1 MTPKISE
8 RPLPTRN
15 SSAPY
20 EMPLKAWVSQNCVF
34 IPSPT
39 PLRSRKPDE
48 LPYDGFGRPQ
58 APWRDESHR
67 VLGVGG
73 RHRRFGLALVAAPC
87 ALLRCRFFRRNDRQ
101 QEIGLPLPPK
111 CRLVTPPKTS
121 LGRSRGSSCRNGPQ
135 PVSSFLKFDSL
146 PPLGPA

>member
-39 PLRSRKPDE
+39 PLNRESPTSYLTTASADRKRRGEMNHTAYLASAAAFAGWGWRELRRLARFCAADFLGGMIGSR
-48 LPYDGFGRPQ
+48 R
-58 APWRDESHR
+58 
-67 VLGVGG
+67 
-73 RHRRFGLALVAAPC
+73 
-87 ALLRCRFFRRNDRQ
+87 
-101 QEIGLPLPPK
+101 
-111 CRLVTPPKTS
+111 
-121 LGRSRGSSCRNGPQ
+121 
-135 PVSSFLKFDSL
+135 
-146 PPLGPA
+146 

>member
-58 APWRDESHR
+58 APWRDESHG
-67 VLGVGG
+67 VLGLGG
-73 RHRRFGLALVAAPC
+73 CHRRLGLALVAAAP
-87 ALLRCRFFRRNDRQ
+87 ALLRCRFFRRDDRQ
-101 QEIGLPLPPK
+101 QEIGLPSAAGVQAGYAP
-111 CRLVTPPKTS
+111 
-121 LGRSRGSSCRNGPQ
+121 G
-135 PVSSFLKFDSL
+135 SL
-146 PPLGPA
+146 PWAAPPVPLPTRPAHPQHSTS

>member
-39 PLRSRKPDE
+39 PLNR
-48 LPYDGFGRPQ
+48 
-58 APWRDESHR
+58 ESPTSY
-67 VLGVGG
+67 LTTASAG

-101 QEIGLPLPPK
+101 QEIGLPPAAEVQAGDAAEDVLGTIARIVVQERPAT
-111 CRLVTPPKTS
+111 RELVLEVRQLAAARPGIDII
-121 LGRSRGSSCRNGPQ
+121 LAAHG
-135 PVSSFLKFDSL
+135 
-146 PPLGPA
+146 